1 MEGRLEEIL
10 SVFKHDKGALI
21 SVLQRVQE
29 EFGYLPE
36 AALAE
41 IARSLRLPPSQ
52 VFSVATFYAHF
63 YLNKRGDR
71 LVRVC
76 QGTACHVRGAREV
89 LETTQRRLGIKA
101 GETTKDYKY
110 SLERVACVGSCALAP
125 VVVIDDDIH
134 IQVTPK
140 KMADLLDSD
149 EGGGNRRTET
159 AGPSKKPDTGINDG
173 TNR

>member
-1 MEGRLEEIL
+1 MKEGRLEEIL
-10 SVFKHDKGALI
+10 SVFQHQKGALI

-36 AALAE
+36 EALSE
-41 IARSLRLPPSQ
+41 IARSLKVPLSQ

-63 YLNKRGDR
+63 YLNRRGEH
-71 LVRVC
+71 LVKVC

-89 LETTQRRLGIKA
+89 LETTERCLGIKA
-101 GETTKDYKY
+101 GETTKDYQY

-140 KMADLLDSD
+140 KMSALLN
-149 EGGGNRRTET
+149 EGGDENG
-159 AGPSKKPDTGINDG
+159 
-173 TNR
+173 